1 MAVAREALTPEGKL
15 ASVVLMLLGIGLY
28 SAIIATVAGAML
40 TGGAP
45 AKPDAVAR
53 MDSLDALHAAGV
65 TQPEYDAK
73 RAKILDDL

>member
-1 MAVAREALTPEGKL
+1 
-15 ASVVLMLLGIGLY
+15 MLLGIGLY
-28 SAIIATVAGAML
+28 SAILAAVTGAML

-53 MDSLDALHAAGV
+53 MDSLDALHAAGRV

-73 RAKILDDL
+73 RAKILDDLLPDGRREPAPRNEES